1 MKYIKLSLFIIVSL
15 ALVLGQLTFAQA
27 ITEDD
32 PLDLNGTFAV
42 SIDVETGEIIYA
54 KGIDEKT
61 YPASTTKIMT
71 ALIFAENFSKTDVL
85 TYTESAL
92 DQPSYAL
99 NKDYG
104 PISLG
109 YEMTAENIMK
119 SLLVYSANDVAVMV
133 EDHLQNKNINLTE
146 TFNNRI
152 ESLGLKNS
160 HYRSPNGIHNENHY
174 TTAYDLSMMA
184 IEAFSNPWVQE
195 TLKEEEVIIQVE
207 KGILPVKN
215 PNSKL
220 KSPATIYAKTGYT
233 EEAGR
238 CLVALYEQDGRQIV
252 GAVLNATFNFEDM
265 IVFEDMDKLMD
276 WSFKEASR
284 ISYLDQID
292 FDYEVEVTYKPLKTF
307 GSAVTKKVP
316 LIYQGDLSYYPNLTN
331 DKEIKYK
338 IEMYDVDI
346 DSLNKTNPVG
356 KIILQ
361 ERNINKELLLY
372 PTLDGKDLY
381 NSHANLYRNI
391 KIGIGVGVVL
401 LILLISFIAIKV
413 KRNMRRRKRIF

>member
-1 MKYIKLSLFIIVSL
+1 MKFIKLSFFLMVSL
-15 ALVLGQLTFAQA
+15 ALLVGQLTYAQE

-71 ALIFAENFSKTDVL
+71 ALIFAENFSKTDIL
-85 TYTESAL
+85 TYTERAL

-109 YEMTAENIMK
+109 YEMTAQNIMN

-133 EDHLQNKNINLTE
+133 EDHLQDKNINLME
-146 TFNNRI
+146 IFNDRI

-160 HYRSPNGIHNENHY
+160 YFNSPNGIHNDNHY

-184 IEAFSNPWVQE
+184 IEAFSNPWLQE
-195 TLKEEEVIIQVE
+195 TLNEEEVIIQVE

-220 KSPATIYAKTGYT
+220 KGQAKIYAKTGYT

-252 GAVLNATFNFEDM
+252 GAVLNATFNFEDL

-292 FDYEVEVTYKPLKTF
+292 FDYEIEVTYKPLKTF
-307 GSAVTKKVP
+307 GSEVTKAVP
-316 LIYQGDLSYYPNLTN
+316 LVYQGDLSYYPNSTN
-331 DKEIKYK
+331 HKEIKHK

-346 DSLNKTNPVG
+346 DSLSKTSPVG
-356 KIILQ
+356 KITLQ

-372 PTLDGKDLY
+372 PTLDGEDLY
-381 NSHANLYRNI
+381 NSHASLYKNI
-391 KIGIGVGVVL
+391 KIGIALGVIL
-401 LILLISFIAIKV
+401 LIMLISFIAIKV